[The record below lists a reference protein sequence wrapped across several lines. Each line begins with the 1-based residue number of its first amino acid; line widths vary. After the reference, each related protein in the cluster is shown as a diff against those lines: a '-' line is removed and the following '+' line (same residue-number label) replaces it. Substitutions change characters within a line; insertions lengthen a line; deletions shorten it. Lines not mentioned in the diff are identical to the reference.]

1 MLNKTKNNN
10 KEKIQRCRS
19 ASSSRL
25 IKEFDDFRDEKC
37 ALAHLLALSHFSVSI
52 QAQNANESGP
62 FGVCVFGWPSWLML
76 HLLLLSIILFSLM
89 QIAICLET
97 RNHFSFLF
105 VVEKNFYCIW
115 WDLLKQN
122 CYLSNWHF
130 PIDWHLVKTMDHYG
144 AWAILV
150 KFFTIKK
157 SQSTIKLTFTTNQS
171 KLAEGLD

>member
-1 MLNKTKNNN
+1 MLEKTKNNN

-52 QAQNANESGP
+52 QAQTLMNQAWK
-62 FGVCVFGWPSWLML
+62 VCVFLGGHHDWCCIYY
-76 HLLLLSIILFSLM
+76 LLLSIILFSLM

-144 AWAILV
+144 QFW
-150 KFFTIKK
+150 
-157 SQSTIKLTFTTNQS
+157 
-171 KLAEGLD
+171 

>member
-1 MLNKTKNNN
+1 MLEKTKNNN

-52 QAQNANESGP
+52 QAQDANESGLK
-62 FGVCVFGWPSWLML
+62 GVCVFGWPSWLML

-97 RNHFSFLF
+97 RNHFSFLL
-105 VVEKNFYCIW
+105 VVEKNFYCILMRSTQTK
-115 WDLLKQN
+115 LLLIKLTFSHRLASCKN
-122 CYLSNWHF
+122 DGSL
-130 PIDWHLVKTMDHYG
+130 
-144 AWAILV
+144 WAILV

-171 KLAEGLD
+171 KMHHLLRG